1 MVAPAS
7 SSSRPPAA
15 APAAVARTLGRFE
28 LRQLLGKSG
37 GTMVWLAFDPR
48 LGQDLMLTLPRV
60 QPVGAAALEHW
71 QREARLAARL
81 NHPNL
86 AQVIEVGVQEH
97 WPYIAVDRAL
107 GVTMREWLAD
117 HALPTPADAVAF
129 VCEALQGLAFAHEAG
144 AAHGDLQLH
153 HLLVSEQGT
162 LRVMALAAAQQPGL
176 SGDEAARANERGMPL
191 DPNRLR
197 AHRDASERDVLCCGI
212 LLQHLLSGQPPLE
225 EPDTAAVIQRLPP
238 VGRDIV
244 RLAWT
249 TPHQIPEALRAIANR
264 TTSGQPK
271 QRYLN
276 ARTLERAL
284 DGWHAAESADTGGPL
299 ALLLDRMR
307 AVGHLPAMPSVGS
320 RVARLAAQ
328 EGQRTDEMAEQILQD
343 MALSFEL
350 LRQVN
355 SAQVQGTQM
364 TGSGPVLTI
373 RRAIA
378 LVGLNGIR
386 QAASSLRAWPGPLNA
401 NGAAA
406 MQRTIDRVRLAG
418 HTAQLLCPAGYD
430 PEVIYLVAVL
440 QNLGRLLVQYH
451 FPDEAEQIWQL
462 MRPSPPPANAE
473 PGTPEQPG
481 MSEASASFAVLGVDI
496 ELLGAA
502 VARHWGLG
510 EDVQLM
516 IHRLPRDRASRTPE
530 GDAEVLR
537 TAASA
542 ANDVVDAVSTLPATR
557 VSHGLGLVA
566 QRYARSLELGG
577 VRELQEALQ
586 RARMA
591 VRSGSAVSAL
601 RPERDDKPR
610 DDALDP
616 KPAPDSEAVEPGD
629 TVAGDIA
636 STR

>member
-1 MVAPAS
+1 M
-7 SSSRPPAA
+7 
-15 APAAVARTLGRFE
+15 LGRFE

-48 LGQDLMLTLPRV
+48 LGQELVLTLPRV

-71 QREARLAARL
+71 QHEARLAARL

-86 AQVIEVGVQEH
+86 AHVIEIGVQDH

-107 GVTMREWLAD
+107 GVTLKEWLAA
-117 HALPTPADAVAF
+117 HAHPTPADAV
-129 VCEALQGLAFAHEAG
+129 VMICEALQGLAFAHEAG

-153 HLLVSEQGT
+153 HLLVSEHGNV
-162 LRVMALAAAQQPGL
+162 RVMALAAVQPAGQAAE
-176 SGDEAARANERGMPL
+176 DAARAHERGMPL

-197 AHRDASERDVLCCGI
+197 AHRDTSERDVLCCGL
-212 LLQHLLSGQPPLE
+212 LLQHLLTGQPALE
-225 EPDTAAVIQRLPP
+225 EPDTMLVAARLPP
-238 VGRDIV
+238 RGRDIV
-244 RLAWT
+244 RLPWT
-249 TPHQIPEALRAIANR
+249 TPHPIPEALRAIANR
-264 TTSGQPK
+264 STSTQEK

-276 ARTLERAL
+276 ARTLQRAL

-307 AVGHLPAMPSVGS
+307 SVGHLPAMPSVGS
-320 RVARLAAQ
+320 RVARLAAH
-328 EGQRTDEMAEQILQD
+328 EGQRTDAMAEQILQD

-364 TGSGPVLTI
+364 AGNGPVLTI

-378 LVGLNGIR
+378 LVGMNGIR
-386 QAASSLRAWPGPLNA
+386 QAASSLRSWPGPLNA
-401 NGAAA
+401 AGAAA
-406 MQRTIDRVRLAG
+406 MQRTMDRVRLAG
-418 HTAQLLCPAGYD
+418 HMAQLLCPAGYD
-430 PEVIYLVAVL
+430 PEVIYLIAVL

-462 MRPSPPPANAE
+462 MRPTPAPANAE

-481 MSEASASFAVLGVDI
+481 LTEAGASFAVLGVDI
-496 ELLGAA
+496 EVLGAA

-510 EDVQLM
+510 EDVQHM
-516 IHRLPRDRASRTPE
+516 IHRLPRDRSVRAPE

-542 ANDVVDAVSTLPATR
+542 ANDVIDAVSTLPAQR
-557 VSHGLGLVA
+557 VVHGLGLVA
-566 QRYARSLELGG
+566 QRYARALELGS
-577 VRELQEALQ
+577 VRDLQEALQ
-586 RARMA
+586 RARA
-591 VRSGSAVSAL
+591 ILRRGGSVAASL
-601 RPERDDKPR
+601 PERETQRR
-610 DDALDP
+610 DEP
-616 KPAPDSEAVEPGD
+616 EEAPDPSTTPAAEPVEGVPED
-629 TVAGDIA
+629 T
-636 STR
+636 R